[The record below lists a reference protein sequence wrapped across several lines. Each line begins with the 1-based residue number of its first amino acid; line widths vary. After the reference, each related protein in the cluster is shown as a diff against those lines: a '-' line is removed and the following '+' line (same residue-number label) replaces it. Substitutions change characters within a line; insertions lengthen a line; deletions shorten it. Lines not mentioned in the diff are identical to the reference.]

1 MACVETVLPPSAIDL
16 RRHFFMVLGT
26 LSGWKTGIF
35 VDHKIAKRAVVEH
48 AGYDPDNLAQYGNPD
63 DGWRMDG
70 GHASFKCFG
79 RRIWNVFR
87 RGYWLQK
94 TPLTEKG
101 PGRGQWGLTTTG
113 LETARS
119 YAGLKPIGNSTAQF
133 LDQRLKETGGINGVF
148 WSTLRAAVASRFT
161 ISRRA
166 GLVDDHIQ
174 TFMMRIIGRDGLRVK
189 IAEGKT
195 ITDTHIASYILNSAR
210 NDIRDAA
217 INPVTRELYGART
230 AKERAGE
237 ADVKNSCDVC
247 GVTWDRDEGCWDD
260 IIEPPVGNSFENEV
274 SFQVIWERLERS
286 VKCLYPKVWPRYM
299 KILKLKADGD
309 SPAEIAVGMKTSV
322 GDVLNVL
329 SKVQICLDK
338 VQSWYIDPVTKK
350 ENVGDKL
357 FYNV

>member
-1 MACVETVLPPSAIDL
+1 MACVKTVLPPSALEL

-26 LSGWKTGIF
+26 LSGWKTGVFIN
-35 VDHKIAKRAVVEH
+35 HEMAKRAVVEH
-48 AGYDPDNLAQYGNPD
+48 AGYDPDNLAQYGNPE

-79 RRIWNVFR
+79 RRIWDVFR

-101 PGRGQWGLTTTG
+101 PKRGQWGLTTTG
-113 LETARS
+113 LELSRS
-119 YAGLKPIGNSTAQF
+119 YAGLRQIGNSTAQF
-133 LDQRLKETGGINGVF
+133 LDQRLKETGGVNGVF
-148 WSTLRAAVASRFT
+148 WGTLRAAVASKFP
-161 ISRRA
+161 ISNKA
-166 GLVDDHIQ
+166 GLLDDHIQ
-174 TFMMRIIGRDGLRVK
+174 TYMMRVIGRDGLRNK
-189 IAEGKT
+189 IAEGKI
-195 ITDTHIASYILNSAR
+195 ITDTHIASYVVNSAR

-237 ADVKNSCDVC
+237 TKVKSSCNTC
-247 GVTWDRDEGCWDD
+247 GITWDRDEGCWDD
-260 IIEPPVGNSFENEV
+260 IIEPTVGDALEAKMSFEVVWGKIE
-274 SFQVIWERLERS
+274 SSIKHR
-286 VKCLYPKVWPRYM
+286 YPKGWPRYM

-309 SPAEIAVGMKTSV
+309 SHSEIATSMKISF
-322 GDVLNVL
+322 GEVL
-329 SKVQICLDK
+329 SALAKIQLCLNK

-350 ENVGDKL
+350 ENVGDKI